1 MLSALFLLA
10 VLLLV
15 LVNGFFVAAEFALV
29 RARPAKLE
37 EMARARKRG
46 AQRAVDQAADV
57 TNYLSSCQFG
67 ITLASLGI
75 GFLGEPAIA
84 SLLEPL
90 FGDTISHGLAVAI
103 SVGIAYAGHTTVIAA
118 SRSSRSTDRPPREGR
133 PAAARCTCSPSS
145 CGLSCTARRRPPA
158 LGRWGSRTST

>member
-46 AQRAVDQAADV
+46 AQRAVDQAGDV

-84 SLLEPL
+84 SLLEPEVRQM
-90 FGDTISHGLAVAI
+90 TW
-103 SVGIAYAGHTTVIAA
+103 
-118 SRSSRSTDRPPREGR
+118 
-133 PAAARCTCSPSS
+133 S
-145 CGLSCTARRRPPA
+145 CRRPVHAGTGFRTCGACKPCRARADISAA
-158 LGRWGSRTST
+158 LGIPL